1 MKNITY
7 NDTTITPNG
16 PAYLDHNTQLGCHYT
31 TLASDNEG
39 NEYRLIWVV
48 TDESLLLDADEC
60 CDWSKPDY
68 VVAQ

>member
-31 TLASDNEG
+31 TLASDNKG